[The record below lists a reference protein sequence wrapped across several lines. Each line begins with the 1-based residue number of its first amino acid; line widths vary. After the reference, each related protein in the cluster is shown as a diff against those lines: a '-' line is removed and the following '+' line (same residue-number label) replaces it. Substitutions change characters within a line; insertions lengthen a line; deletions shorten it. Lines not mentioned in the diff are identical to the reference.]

1 MMTIDMY
8 FENYDDI
15 LMEIKDLNI
24 ELISLKN
31 DWYELTGTSF
41 DKIIVSGYKNID
53 IANQLHLITEKE
65 KQLAK
70 KIAEKEEF
78 RKSCESIYLSKM
90 KNRKAKRI
98 IRLSFLE
105 KLSNKQISYNL
116 NLSYDRI
123 CHLKKDAIIEFENI
137 INEKT
142 TQDSTE

>member
-78 RKSCESIYLSKM
+78 RKSCERIYLSKM

-142 TQDSTE
+142 TQDSIE

>member
-1 MMTIDMY
+1 MITIDTY
-8 FENYDDI
+8 FEDYDDI

-31 DWYELTGTSF
+31 DWYELTGTNF

-53 IANQLHLITEKE
+53 IANQLHLILEKE
-65 KQLAK
+65 KKLAK

-78 RKSCESIYLSKM
+78 RKLCETIYLSKM

-123 CHLKKDAIIEFENI
+123 RHLKKEAIIEFENI
-137 INEKT
+137 LNEKT
-142 TQDSTE
+142 TQNSTK

>member
-1 MMTIDMY
+1 MITIDMY
-8 FENYDDI
+8 FEDYDDI
-15 LMEIKDLNI
+15 LIEIKDLNI

-53 IANQLHLITEKE
+53 IADQLHLIIEKE

-78 RKSCESIYLSKM
+78 RKSCETIYLSKI
-90 KNRKAKRI
+90 KNRRLKRI
-98 IRLSFLE
+98 IKLSFLE

-123 CHLKKDAIIEFENI
+123 RHLKKEAIMEFENI
-137 INEKT
+137 LNEKM
-142 TQDSTE
+142 TQNSTQ